1 MNNQQKNVMKTS
13 VGFVR
18 RRQHRELLLRLKSRL
33 QMMLQMRTRS
43 IKVLNSLI
51 LPCPH
56 ISLTVDVLEE
66 DVEGSVIRFHDT
78 YDKRCCLGSDE
89 NIMSS

>member
-56 ISLTVDVLEE
+56 ISLTVDVLDVLKE
-66 DVEGSVIRFHDT
+66 DVEGSVIRFHDMT
-78 YDKRCCLGSDE
+78 NDVA
-89 NIMSS
+89 

>member
-1 MNNQQKNVMKTS
+1 MKTS

-56 ISLTVDVLEE
+56 ISLTVDVLDVLKE
-66 DVEGSVIRFHDT
+66 DVEGSVIRFHDMT
-78 YDKRCCLGSDE
+78 NDVA
-89 NIMSS
+89 

>member
-1 MNNQQKNVMKTS
+1 MNNQQRNVMKTS

-56 ISLTVDVLEE
+56 ISLTVDVLDVLKE
-66 DVEGSVIRFHDT
+66 DVEGSVIRFHDMT
-78 YDKRCCLGSDE
+78 NDVA
-89 NIMSS
+89 